1 MIFAEA
7 DLVESA
13 ALVAVTVYV
22 PFNEGAVYRPLLV
35 TVPPDVLQVTAVL
48 VDPMTAAVNWVS
60 WAGCK
65 EAVCGDTDTDTD
77 TLLDTPPE
85 PNIDTKQLE
94 YREPV
99 HQRAGKE
106 VRVV

>member
-35 TVPPDVLQVTAVL
+35 TVPPDVFQVTAVF
-48 VDPMTAAVNWVS
+48 VVPPTAAVNWVCS
-60 WAGCK
+60 PGCK
-65 EAVCGDTDTDTD
+65 EAVCGDTDTD

-85 PNIDTKQLE
+85 PNIDTRQLE
-94 YREPV
+94 YSDPV
-99 HQRAGKE
+99 HHLAGKE
-106 VRVV
+106 VREV